1 MAKSTPTNDRLTAIF
16 NQAKHDA
23 KGNYAIYHNYRRMI
37 EELNIPPAEFEKA
50 VRKLSGI
57 LKV

>member
-1 MAKSTPTNDRLTAIF
+1 MPKNTTTEEKLTAIL

-37 EELNIPPAEFEKA
+37 EELNITPAEFEKA
-50 VRKLSGI
+50 VRKLSNI